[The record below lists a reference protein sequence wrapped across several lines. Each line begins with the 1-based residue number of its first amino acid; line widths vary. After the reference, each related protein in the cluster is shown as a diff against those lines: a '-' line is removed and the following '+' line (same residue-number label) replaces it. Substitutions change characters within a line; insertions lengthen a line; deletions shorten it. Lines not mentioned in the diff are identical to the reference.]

1 MEQRDK
7 QVLYDRAEDMLRR
20 TARGEVT
27 RSRFLSPAEAHALSA
42 YLLRG
47 GHTKDCFF
55 YGGYPEAERT
65 RLFLLPGYL
74 TDFLGADTE
83 RDFSFEEPEEDEH
96 TAEGYPVGLIDSYTD
111 GAVTESITA
120 LYVKGSGY
128 RDLSHRDY
136 LGSILSLGVERDV
149 LGDIVPDSGFSAVVI
164 CDGKIAPFLREN
176 LKRVANDAVKVTP
189 FVIPKGF
196 AGNRKTLPVVDT
208 VASERLDCV
217 VAALTNS
224 SREAAQTLIR
234 SGLCEVDFE
243 TEEKP
248 DRLLAAPCQIS
259 VRGYGRFRLCA
270 FDGETKKGRLRMK
283 AEKFV

>member
-83 RDFSFEEPEEDEH
+83 RGFSFEEPEEDEH

-128 RDLSHRDY
+128 RDRVFRGDFCRRADCVVSPGESEARC
-136 LGSILSLGVERDV
+136 ERR
-149 LGDIVPDSGFSAVVI
+149 GEGHAV
-164 CDGKIAPFLREN
+164 CN
-176 LKRVANDAVKVTP
+176 
-189 FVIPKGF
+189 
-196 AGNRKTLPVVDT
+196 
-208 VASERLDCV
+208 SERLCGEPQDSAGC
-217 VAALTNS
+217 
-224 SREAAQTLIR
+224 
-234 SGLCEVDFE
+234 
-243 TEEKP
+243 
-248 DRLLAAPCQIS
+248 
-259 VRGYGRFRLCA
+259 GYGCVGAARLC
-270 FDGETKKGRLRMK
+270 GRRTDEFLARGG
-283 AEKFV
+283 ADPDTERAL